1 VFKVRWLGRV
11 RFNDAYAVQKALHDW
26 SRDDYL
32 LLLEHAHVYTMGVR
46 AKEDHLLAQ
55 PAAFGAELVKTDR
68 GGDITYHGPGQLVV
82 YPVLSLPWKKGVVPE
97 YVHGMEQVVIDT
109 LDELGLHGAGR
120 LEGYPGVWLDTDGE
134 RPRKICAI
142 GVRISRGRTMHG
154 LALNVDPD
162 LSMFTH
168 IVPCGISDK
177 PVTSLAAEGVR
188 VSMADVVEIFVR
200 KAVDRWAKGQEVDCQ
215 YLQPIRG
222 DRTMP
227 PTSQNESSRGTDTAV
242 AITRRKPP
250 WLRAVMHMGPGY
262 RAVDRTVKRLGLHT
276 VCEEAGCP
284 NIFECWGGGTATF
297 MINGER
303 CTRSCAFCMVDTAKP
318 LPLDPKEPESVA
330 EAVVRMGLNYAVVTS
345 VARDDLPD
353 GGASGFAA
361 TIRSIREKS
370 PSTLV
375 EVLVP
380 DFKGDDRSLQVVFD
394 ARPDVFN
401 HNLETVLALQRSV
414 RPSASYARSLSV
426 LARAKQVGLTTKS
439 GLMVGLGESY
449 EEVIGA
455 ISDLASVGVDI
466 LTVGQ
471 YLPPSAKHRPVS
483 RWWHPDEFEQL
494 KREAVS
500 MGFSTVMAAPLVR
513 SSYHAKETL
522 WAVESM

>member
-1 VFKVRWLGRV
+1 
-11 RFNDAYAVQKALHDW
+11 
-26 SRDDYL
+26 
-32 LLLEHAHVYTMGVR
+32 
-46 AKEDHLLAQ
+46 
-55 PAAFGAELVKTDR
+55 
-68 GGDITYHGPGQLVV
+68 
-82 YPVLSLPWKKGVVPE
+82 
-97 YVHGMEQVVIDT
+97 
-109 LDELGLHGAGR
+109 
-120 LEGYPGVWLDTDGE
+120 
-134 RPRKICAI
+134 
-142 GVRISRGRTMHG
+142 
-154 LALNVDPD
+154 
-162 LSMFTH
+162 
-168 IVPCGISDK
+168 
-177 PVTSLAAEGVR
+177 
-188 VSMADVVEIFVR
+188 
-200 KAVDRWAKGQEVDCQ
+200 
-215 YLQPIRG
+215 
-222 DRTMP
+222 
-227 PTSQNESSRGTDTAV
+227 
-242 AITRRKPP
+242 
-250 WLRAVMHMGPGY
+250 
-262 RAVDRTVKRLGLHT
+262 
-276 VCEEAGCP
+276 
-284 NIFECWGGGTATF
+284 
-297 MINGER
+297 
-303 CTRSCAFCMVDTAKP
+303 MVDTAKP